1 MAGERDPYFG
11 PNDRDERDE
20 FETEDLWFR
29 GGRPRGERPA
39 RLRSNAGF
47 YAGSD

>member
-1 MAGERDPYFG
+1 MAREGDPSFG
-11 PNDRDERDE
+11 PNDRDGRDE
-20 FETEDLWFR
+20 FETEDLRFR
-29 GGRPRGERPA
+29 GGRSRGVRPA